1 MVSARS
7 LSALAVIAGVTWAT
21 GSAVRRWWHE
31 WGVDPLEATRLLPGD
46 DLVPDAVAVDTRGID
61 IAARPED
68 VWPWLVQMGFGRAG
82 WYSYDVVDMRGRSA
96 DRILPE
102 FQTLAEGDVMPAHPA
117 GGFVVRG
124 IDPGRSL
131 VLYLDDE
138 IAAAQAHAAEAA
150 GKATAAGEA
159 AAGAPAATGEATAAA
174 GETAEETPVNLRASG
189 AFMASAMTRYAASWT
204 FVLEPT
210 PTGTR
215 LIERF
220 RVRLEGGSQLAPIA
234 QPALGFGVFLM
245 ARRQLLGIR
254 ERAEGRIADR
264 GPAGGTAGEPETYVV
279 APEPLVAAP
288 G

>member
-31 WGVDPLEATRLLPGD
+31 WGVDPLEATRPLPGD
-46 DLVPDAVAVDTRGID
+46 DLVPDAMAVDTRGID

-68 VWPWLVQMGFGRAG
+68 VWPWLIQMGFGRAG

-102 FQTLAEGDVMPAHPA
+102 FQELAEGDVVPTHPA

-131 VLYLDDE
+131 VLYLDDG
-138 IAAAQAHAAEAA
+138 IAAAQAHASAA
-150 GKATAAGEA
+150 GASAAAGAATAAEPAIAPGDAMAAGEA
-159 AAGAPAATGEATAAA
+159 
-174 GETAEETPVNLRASG
+174 TPVNLRASG

-254 ERAEGRIADR
+254 DRAEGRIADL

>member
-1 MVSARS
+1 MVTARS

-31 WGVDPLEATRLLPGD
+31 WGVDPLEATRPLPGD

-61 IAARPED
+61 VAAPPED
-68 VWPWLVQMGFGRAG
+68 VWPWLGQMGFDRAG

-102 FQTLAEGDVMPAHPA
+102 FQTLAEGDVVPTHPA
-117 GGFVVRG
+117 GGFIVRG

-138 IAAAQAHAAEAA
+138 IAAAQAPGAEAR
-150 GKATAAGEA
+150 
-159 AAGAPAATGEATAAA
+159 GEATASA
-174 GETAEETPVNLRASG
+174 GEIADETPVNLRASG

-254 ERAEGRIADR
+254 ERAEGRIADL
-264 GPAGGTAGEPETYVV
+264 GPAGGTGGEPETYVV